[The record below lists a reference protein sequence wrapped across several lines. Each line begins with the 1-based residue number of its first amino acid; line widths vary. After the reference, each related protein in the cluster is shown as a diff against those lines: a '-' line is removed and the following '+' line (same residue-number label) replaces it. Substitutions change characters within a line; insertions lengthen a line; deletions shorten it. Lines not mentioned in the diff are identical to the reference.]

1 MSTAVR
7 EFNRDKSHPIAQEG
21 AAPSLGDL
29 MGNITERQE
38 ALLKIQDRLY
48 REARRASRLAR
59 GMRIAVILLGALA
72 ATREVADRLFISP
85 DGGETAKV
93 AIVVF
98 YTAMALA
105 ITALGSL
112 SAALGFADK
121 ASGLGAL
128 AAECSTHILKVDC
141 ETPRE
146 GERLCKR
153 QASEARKL
161 IHYQNEKISA
171 IHGRA
176 AKMGVLLPVVRLNS
190 PRLAR
195 LTAAH

>member
-7 EFNRDKSHPIAQEG
+7 EFNRDKSHLLAQEG
-21 AAPSLGDL
+21 VAPSLADL

-48 REARRASRLAR
+48 DEAGRASRLAKC
-59 GMRIAVILLGALA
+59 MRIAVILLGAFA
-72 ATREVADRLFISP
+72 ATREVSDRLFVAP
-85 DGGETAKV
+85 DGGETARV
-93 AIVVF
+93 TIVVI
-98 YTAMALA
+98 YTLMALA

-112 SAALGFADK
+112 SAALGIADK

-141 ETPRE
+141 EMPRE

-153 QASEARKL
+153 QAGEARKL

-171 IHGRA
+171 IQGRA
-176 AKMGVLLPVVRLNS
+176 AKMGTLLPVVSLNS
-190 PRLAR
+190 AKTAR
-195 LTAAH
+195 HTAER